1 MIWDW
6 SYAAEIMP
14 ELLWGVWITLLV
26 TAASAAISLFG
37 GLLLAVFASVSG
49 RAGQF
54 AVRFL
59 IEALRG
65 VPILVLLFFGFYAL
79 PQIGLTLSSYTVGIL
94 VLGIV
99 YAAYCSE
106 VYRGALL
113 TIPSG
118 LRDACSAL
126 GLPKLVTWRDVLIPL
141 AVSKSIPSLVNYVLL
156 LYRQSALLFAIGIP
170 VLMGQAQT
178 VGYER
183 FRYLE
188 PYTLAG
194 VLYLALNLPFVYV
207 LYRYKAKHDEKH
219 I

>member
-6 SYAAEIMP
+6 SYSASIMP
-14 ELLWGVWITLLV
+14 QLLWGVWITMIV
-26 TAASAAISLFG
+26 TAASSALALCG
-37 GLLLAVFASVSG
+37 GLAIAILTTISG
-49 RAGQF
+49 RFGQL
-54 AVRFL
+54 AARLL

-79 PQIGLTLSSYTVGIL
+79 PQMGLTLSSYTVGIL

-106 VYRGALL
+106 VYRGAIQ
-113 TIPSG
+113 TIPNG
-118 LRDACSAL
+118 LVDACVAL
-126 GLPKLVTWRDVLIPL
+126 GLSNFVTWRKVLIPL
-141 AVSKSIPSLVNYVLL
+141 AISRSVPSLVNYVLL

-170 VLMGQAQT
+170 VLMAQAQT

-194 VLYLALNLPFVYV
+194 ILYLALNLPFVYF
-207 LYRYKAKHDEKH
+207 LHRYKVKTEGRMA
-219 I
+219 